1 MANISFT
8 VKANTPEL
16 RQKLQQLI
24 TKQVAFAAARAVT
37 STAVVVRDD
46 YVLPEYRR
54 TFESRNKPFEK
65 GVHAVSAAD
74 TNFAKRTGFAIAAI
88 TPRDRPKVTGTTAAK
103 GTRVPTTEFMNR
115 HVTGGIKTPKAGRTV
130 AIPVNNT
137 ANRRKKGG
145 RSAGAVIDSL
155 QPKKLLEGKGF
166 VLGKHGSSRI
176 VIAKRTGRKKKNI
189 EVMWA
194 LKRSAKIRK
203 RYNPMP
209 AAKRGVMLH
218 FDRLMRRHMV
228 KAIISSKKIM
238 I

>member
-1 MANISFT
+1 MGNISFT

-16 RQKLQQLI
+16 RLKLQQLI
-24 TKQVAFAAARAVT
+24 TKQIAFAAARAVT
-37 STAVVVRDD
+37 ATAVVTRDD

-54 TFESRNKPFEK
+54 TFQSRNKPFEK

-88 TPRDRPKVTGTTAAK
+88 TPRDRPKVTGTTAAR

-155 QPKKLLEGKGF
+155 QPKKLLDGKGF

-176 VIAKRTGRKKKNI
+176 VIAKRIGRGKKRDI

-194 LKRSAKIRK
+194 LKRSANIRK
-203 RYNPMP
+203 RYNPLP

-218 FDRLMRRHMV
+218 FERLMRRQMV
-228 KAIISSKKIM
+228 MAIKTARLKV
-238 I
+238 

>member
-8 VKANTPEL
+8 IKENTPEL
-16 RQKLQQLI
+16 RQRLQQLI
-24 TKQVAFAAARAVT
+24 TKQIAFAAARAVT

-88 TPRDRPKVTGTTAAK
+88 TPRDRPRVIGTTAAK

-155 QPKKLLEGKGF
+155 QPKKLLDGKGF

-176 VIAKRTGRKKKNI
+176 VIAKRTGRGKKKDI

-209 AAKRGVMLH
+209 AAKRG
-218 FDRLMRRHMV
+218 
-228 KAIISSKKIM
+228 
-238 I
+238 

>member
-1 MANISFT
+1 MASISFT

-74 TNFAKRTGFAIAAI
+74 TSFAKRTGFAIAAI
-88 TPRDRPKVTGTTAAK
+88 TPRDRPKVTGTTAAR

-115 HVTGGIKTPKAGRTV
+115 HVTGGMKVPKTGRTL
-130 AIPVNNT
+130 AIPVGNT
-137 ANRRKKGG
+137 ANRRKQGG
-145 RSAGAVIDSL
+145 RSAGAVIPSL
-155 QPKKLLEGKGF
+155 QPKKLLDGKGF

-203 RYNPMP
+203 KYNPLP
-209 AAKRGVMLH
+209 AARRGVMLH

-228 KAIISSKKIM
+228 MAIKTARLRV
-238 I
+238 

>member
-1 MANISFT
+1 MGNISFT

-16 RQKLQQLI
+16 RLKLQQLI
-24 TKQVAFAAARAVT
+24 TKQIAFAAARAVT
-37 STAVVVRDD
+37 ATAVVTRDD

-54 TFESRNKPFEK
+54 TFQSRNKPFEK

-88 TPRDRPKVTGTTAAK
+88 TPRDQPKLTGTTAAR
-103 GTRVPTTEFMNR
+103 GTRVPTTDFMKR

-155 QPKKLLEGKGF
+155 QPKQLLQKNAF
-166 VLGKHGSSRI
+166 VLGKHGSSSL
-176 VIAKRTGRKKKNI
+176 VIAKRTGRGRKRDI

-194 LKRSAKIRK
+194 LKRSANVRK
-203 RYNPMP
+203 RYNPLP

-218 FDRLMRRHMV
+218 FERLMRRQMV
-228 KAIISSKKIM
+228 MAIKTARLKV
-238 I
+238 

>member
-1 MANISFT
+1 MASISFT

-155 QPKKLLEGKGF
+155 QPKKLLDGKGF

-176 VIAKRTGRKKKNI
+176 VIAKRTGRKKDI

-203 RYNPMP
+203 RYNPLP
-209 AAKRGVMLH
+209 AARRGVMLH

-228 KAIISSKKIM
+228 MAIKTARLKV
-238 I
+238 